1 MQLAPLP
8 SCHLI
13 LGIMFAGITFLN
25 YWLGITPS
33 AHVTI
38 LAQIAQRIFGDSTI
52 GNALFYIF
60 QFICVTID
68 SCILHEERKIKMNN
82 NKEFLATEPIGKL
95 LLRLAIPTLA
105 AQMINMLYNIIDR
118 IISDIFQVSVPQ
130 H

>member
-1 MQLAPLP
+1 MN
-8 SCHLI
+8 SW
-13 LGIMFAGITFLN
+13 F
-25 YWLGITPS
+25 
-33 AHVTI
+33 V
-38 LAQIAQRIFGDSTI
+38 RIHFC
-52 GNALFYIF
+52 FFVYIF

-118 IISDIFQVSVPQ
+118 IYIGHIPGSGALALTGVGVWYAPDHDYLSICCSRWKWWCTSCFDFDGEERS
-130 H
+130 